1 MLKRYTAG
9 ARLYDVLSGERL
21 VYRVGR
27 VAGID
32 ALQPGRGDIVLDLGC
47 GTGLNL
53 PLLLD
58 RVGAE
63 GHVIGLDRSPSML
76 AVARDR
82 VRRNGWANVSL
93 LEADVLL
100 LDPAEITSI
109 ALREGGRP
117 RVDAAFSS
125 YAMSVFDDWMPAWEL
140 LRSVARPGARAGI
153 VDMALPTGAAAV
165 FAPLARLA
173 CAAGGADITAR
184 PWRALEREAANAEHT
199 VLRGGHIH
207 VVTGTLP

>member
-21 VYRVGR
+21 VYRAGR

-32 ALQPGRGDIVLDLGC
+32 ALRLGRGDIVLDLGC

-58 RVGAE
+58 RVGPE
-63 GHVIGLDRSPSML
+63 GHVIGLDRSSSML

-82 VRRNGWANVSL
+82 VRSKGWSNVSL

-100 LDPAEITSI
+100 LDPAQITSI
-109 ALREGGRP
+109 ALREGGRS

-125 YAMSVFDDWMPAWEL
+125 YALSVFDDWMPAWEL
-140 LRSVARPGARAGI
+140 MRGVVRPGGRAGI
-153 VDMALPTGAAAV
+153 VDMALPTSAAAV

-173 CAAGGADITAR
+173 CAAGGADITAW
-184 PWRALEREAANAEHT
+184 PWRALERQALDAEHT

>member
-184 PWRALEREAANAEHT
+184 PWRAPEREAANAEHT

>member
-1 MLKRYTAG
+1 MFKRYTAG
-9 ARLYDVLSGERL
+9 ARLYDVLSGEQF
-21 VYRVGR
+21 VYRAGR
-27 VAGID
+27 VAGIE
-32 ALQPGRGDIVLDLGC
+32 ALALKRGDIVLDLGC

-53 PLLLD
+53 PLLLEK
-58 RVGAE
+58 VGAE
-63 GHVIGLDRSPSML
+63 GHVIGLDRSSSML

-82 VRRNGWANVSL
+82 VRRNGWSNVSL

-100 LDPAEITSI
+100 LDPAQITSI
-109 ALREGGRP
+109 ALSAGGRP

-140 LRSVARPGARAGI
+140 IRGVLRPGGRAGI

-165 FAPLARLA
+165 FSPLARLA
-173 CAAGGADITAR
+173 CAAGGADLTAR
-184 PWRALEREAANAEHT
+184 PWQALEREAANIEHS

-207 VVTGTLP
+207 AVTGTLP

>member
-9 ARLYDVLSGERL
+9 ARLYAVHSVERI

-27 VAGID
+27 FSGIN
-32 ALQPGRGDIVLDLGC
+32 ALRTARGDIVLDLGC

-58 RVGAE
+58 RVGAD
-63 GHVIGLDRSPSML
+63 GHVIGVDRSSSML

-82 VRRNGWANVSL
+82 VRRNGWSNVSL

-100 LDPAEITSI
+100 LDPAQITSL
-109 ALREGGRP
+109 ALRQGARS

-140 LRSVARPGARAGI
+140 LRAVARPGARAGI

-184 PWRALEREAANAEHT
+184 PWQALERAAADAEHT

>member
-21 VYRVGR
+21 VYRAGR
-27 VAGID
+27 VAGIA
-32 ALQPGRGDIVLDLGC
+32 ALRLGRGDIVLDLGC

-58 RVGAE
+58 RVGAD
-63 GHVIGLDRSPSML
+63 GHVIGVDRSSSML

-82 VRRNGWANVSL
+82 VRRNGWSNVSL

-100 LDPAEITSI
+100 LDPAQITSL
-109 ALREGGRP
+109 ALRQGARS

-140 LRSVARPGARAGI
+140 LRAVARPGARAGI

-184 PWRALEREAANAEHT
+184 PWQALEREAADAEHT